1 MLVVELPFPPLDG
14 SISTPVFV
22 SWSLMVLVLGAV
34 GYGTIRRFSP
44 VAAQPATDTTRSSI
58 GLRYGSGLPDRPTV
72 RLLLARR
79 SQIPPA
85 GDLECAVDRPWSP
98 GARLGVWF
106 QPPRRVVTGRRA
118 HIRWWHRLRSLVL
131 LTVFVVV
138 AGVATATIIGLVV
151 FLSGFL
157 LEQAIG

>member
-1 MLVVELPFPPLDG
+1 MELLFPSLDG
-14 SISTPVFV
+14 SIPTPVFV

-34 GYGTIRRFSP
+34 GYGAIRRFSP
-44 VAAQPATDTTRSSI
+44 VVTQPATDTTRLSI

-72 RLLLARR
+72 RFLLARR
-79 SQIPPA
+79 SQIPPS
-85 GDLECAVDRPWSP
+85 GDLEFAVDRPWNP

-138 AGVATATIIGLVV
+138 AGVATATTIGLMV

>member
-1 MLVVELPFPPLDG
+1 MELPFPPLDG
-14 SISTPVFV
+14 SILTPVFM

-34 GYGTIRRFSP
+34 GYRAIRRFLP
-44 VAAQPATDTTRSSI
+44 AVAQPATDLTRSSI
-58 GLRYGSGLPDRPTV
+58 GLRNGSNLPDQPTV

-79 SQIPPA
+79 SQIPPS
-85 GDLECAVDRPWSP
+85 GDLEFAVDRPWSP

-131 LTVFVVV
+131 LTIFVVI
-138 AGVATATIIGLVV
+138 AGVATATAIGLLV